1 MVINIVYAEAKEG
14 HLPEDFGE
22 GSIEEIETS
31 LDHNLLFCAFG
42 NEVTDAAFVEN
53 DSLSAEVLIGF
64 DGSVGVD
71 LKTDCIVAHA
81 RDAVALGV
89 GADEDLVAEAV
100 GHLKEDGPV
109 GIESRH

>member
-1 MVINIVYAEAKEG
+1 MVVNFVDMETEEG
-14 HLPEDFGE
+14 HLSEDFGE
-22 GSIEEIETS
+22 GAIEEIESS

-42 NEVTDAAFVEN
+42 NEVTYAAFVEN
-53 DSLSAEVLIGF
+53 DALAAEVLIGF

>member
-1 MVINIVYAEAKEG
+1 MVVNIVDAEAKEG
-14 HLPEDFGE
+14 HLSEDFWD
-22 GSIEEIETS
+22 SPIEEIETS

-42 NEVTDAAFVEN
+42 NEVTDAAFIEN